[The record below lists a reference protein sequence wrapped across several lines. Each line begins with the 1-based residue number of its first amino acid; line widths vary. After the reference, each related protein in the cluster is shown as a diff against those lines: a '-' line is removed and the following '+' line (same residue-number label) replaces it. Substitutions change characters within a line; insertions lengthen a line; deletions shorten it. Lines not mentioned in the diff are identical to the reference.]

1 MTNSPAIRDEGRERP
16 YDLEERTALFG
27 EAPSNH
33 GENLPG
39 VMSMDFEFKASD
51 FFRAWVFR
59 HSDFRAHS
67 AR

>member
-16 YDLEERTALFG
+16 YDLKERTALFG

-33 GENLPG
+33 CENLPG
-39 VMSMDFEFKASD
+39 VLSMDFGFKASD

-59 HSDFRAHS
+59 HFQDRE
-67 AR
+67 